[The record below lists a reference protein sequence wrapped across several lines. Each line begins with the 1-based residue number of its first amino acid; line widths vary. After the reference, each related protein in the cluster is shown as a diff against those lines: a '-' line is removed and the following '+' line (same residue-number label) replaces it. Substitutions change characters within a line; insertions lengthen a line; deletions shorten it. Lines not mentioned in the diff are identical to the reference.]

1 MLIRYKT
8 QSVKGRT
15 CRLCQY
21 KMLMSFNVRQLI
33 AKLDLFEHCLKN
45 VLEFNAK
52 KMEGQVKVCASTK
65 C

>member
-1 MLIRYKT
+1 
-8 QSVKGRT
+8 
-15 CRLCQY
+15 
-21 KMLMSFNVRQLI
+21 MLMSFNVRQLI